1 MIREEELHDE
11 LLLKFREYFEAN
23 QVWLQKGTKRSG
35 IILRQKLSEIREICS
50 RRRIVVREW
59 AIEKEAELAA
69 LEAQRQNQKQQG
81 TKAGN
86 DI

>member
-59 AIEKEAELAA
+59 AVEKEAELAA
-69 LEAQRQNQKQQG
+69 LEAQRQNQKRQG
-81 TKAGN
+81 SKAGN